1 MLQLPDKRREDEKNH
16 VKEMMDGQFRIQS
29 RKGKG
34 AIFVVIC
41 AISAALLMPVAQV
54 AGRDNSLSPSSSPH
68 SLASPSSRETHLRD
82 FSPLPEEPEEFDDRE
97 VTAYYDW
104 RNDLFFREFDLN
116 GDGVVNYM
124 TARRTYKVWLDDF
137 GTPVV
142 VTVGSPLFY
151 WLDRNG
157 NGEFETGQGEMWS
170 DPDEDGITGNERI
183 YDTSHLERQPSRVP
197 RWSAPVP

>member
-1 MLQLPDKRREDEKNH
+1 MYDEK
-16 VKEMMDGQFRIQS
+16 KFMGSTTGLRLRMTEG
-29 RKGKG
+29 KGKG
-34 AIFVVIC
+34 VLFVVIC
-41 AISAALLMPVAQV
+41 AISAALLMPVVQV
-54 AGRDNSLSPSSSPH
+54 AGRDSSSSPSSPSH
-68 SLASPSSRETHLRD
+68 SSASPSSRETHLRD

-124 TARRTYKVWLDDF
+124 TARRTYKIWLDDF